1 MGLIAIAIGSLYGYS
16 ELLNANSF
24 TRVPERQSHL
34 RNGTR
39 VFLLIVLLCYP
50 YVSLSGRDTYGL
62 TLKINTDDGWIKEN
76 KSNVPAFLP
85 AA

>member
-1 MGLIAIAIGSLYGYS
+1 MRILLLVFLKGSLIYAMA
-16 ELLNANSF
+16 LAF
-24 TRVPERQSHL
+24 
-34 RNGTR
+34 
-39 VFLLIVLLCYP
+39 FLLIVLLCYP

-62 TLKINTDDGWIKEN
+62 TLKINTDDSWIKEN